1 MALTVLIA
9 DSTPRNVR
17 GRIFSL
23 INILGSLGSSTSVL
37 LSGILYDLNQTL
49 PFYIATIMYLLA
61 TLIAIKFLQ
70 EAKIRHI

>member
-70 EAKIRHI
+70 EAKVRHI